1 MLLRMMMRTMLRRTS
16 RRVTYTI
23 ITSHVK
29 ASMDG
34 GECAMNAVL
43 FNTIQYQNERT
54 GNKGWR
60 GREIQEVNIEGI

>member
-1 MLLRMMMRTMLRRTS
+1 MLLRMMMRTMRRRTS

-43 FNTIQYQNERT
+43 FNTTSIPNERT
-54 GNKGWR
+54 GNTMVRDGEDGKSKK
-60 GREIQEVNIEGI
+60 

>member
-1 MLLRMMMRTMLRRTS
+1 MLLRMMMRTMRRRTS

-34 GECAMNAVL
+34 GHCAMNAVL
-43 FNTIQYQNERT
+43 FNTTSIPNERT
-54 GNKGWR
+54 G
-60 GREIQEVNIEGI
+60 

>member
-1 MLLRMMMRTMLRRTS
+1 MLLRMMMTTMRRRTS

-34 GECAMNAVL
+34 GECAMNEVL
-43 FNTIQYQNERT
+43 FNTTSIPM
-54 GNKGWR
+54 R
-60 GREIQEVNIEGI
+60 GREIRDGEDGKSK